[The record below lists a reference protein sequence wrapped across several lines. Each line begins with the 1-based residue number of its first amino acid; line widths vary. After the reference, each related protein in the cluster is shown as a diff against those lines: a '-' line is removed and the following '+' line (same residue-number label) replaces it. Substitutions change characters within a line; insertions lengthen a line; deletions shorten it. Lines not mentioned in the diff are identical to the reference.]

1 MPSFGETHWS
11 PAMSDPKA
19 VDPKATPAE
28 NAQSEEHH
36 VAKKGQKDAG
46 EIVTTMGGELMDGR
60 IADITDGDR

>member
-1 MPSFGETHWS
+1 
-11 PAMSDPKA
+11 MSDPNTPA
-19 VDPKATPAE
+19 EAPKATPAE
-28 NAQSEEHH
+28 EAAHEEHH